1 MLKNFPKPRI
11 ELPEEYRRIY
21 NEHYLKNR
29 NGEYKSTSLSVK
41 VEGWMHRKVAADT
54 LANNKLCA
62 TLEIGAGTLNQ
73 LKYERES
80 KPYDIVEPF
89 RELFEKTEELK
100 NIRTVY
106 NDIGDIDRILK
117 YDRITS
123 VAVFEHIMDLPVVV
137 ARAVLLLRT
146 DGCLRTAIPNEG
158 TIIWKMGLKI
168 PAFEFKRTY
177 GLDYKVL
184 MKYEHVNTADEIEEV
199 IRFFFKKVKCSVL
212 GISRGLALLRFLEA
226 TEPDVEA
233 AEKYLKERKLFDVQL
248 PVK

>member
-1 MLKNFPKPRI
+1 MLEQFPKDRI
-11 ELPEEYRRIY
+11 ELPEDYSRIY

-29 NGEYKSTSLSVK
+29 NGHYKSTSLSVK

-54 LANNKLCA
+54 HNNNKLCS

-73 LKYERES
+73 LKYEKES

-89 RELFEKTEELK
+89 RELFENTEEIRQ
-100 NIRTVY
+100 IRTVY
-106 NDIGDIDRILK
+106 NDIGEIDRILK

-123 VAVFEHIMDLPVVV
+123 IAVFEHIMDLPVVV
-137 ARAVLLLRT
+137 ARGVLLLRA
-146 DGCLRTAIPNEG
+146 DGCMRTAIPNEG

-168 PAFEFKRTY
+168 PAYEFNRTY

-199 IRFFFKKVKCSVL
+199 IRHFFRKVKCSVL
-212 GISRGLALLRFLEA
+212 GVSRGLALLRFLEA
-226 TEPDVEA
+226 TEPDFEA
-233 AEKYLKERKLFDVQL
+233 AEKYLKERKLF
-248 PVK
+248 